1 MTEEA
6 DAKDTSREGME
17 TPPEY
22 ASREDMPELL
32 KKLQERKEKQKERN
46 IFYRVGSVIVGIVL
60 ILAGIVLSGPGVPG
74 PGFVVILLGLGLLAL
89 EFEPAERL
97 LEKVIIWSDKL
108 GDRVKRASTR
118 EKVIAGVIAAVAIGA
133 FVYWAVFYDIPL
145 IPVL

>member
-6 DAKDTSREGME
+6 EAKE

-32 KKLQERKEKQKERN
+32 KKLQERKLKQKERN
-46 IFYRVGSVIVGIVL
+46 IVIRVATVIVGVVL

-74 PGFVVILLGLGLLAL
+74 PGFVVILLGLGLVAL

-108 GDRVKRASTR
+108 KDRVDRASTR
-118 EKVIAGVIAAVAIGA
+118 EKVVAGVIAAVALAA

>member
-6 DAKDTSREGME
+6 EAKDTSRETEE

-32 KKLQERKEKQKERN
+32 KKLQERKEKQKDRN
-46 IFYRVGSVIVGIVL
+46 IFYRVASVVVGVIL

-108 GDRVKRASTR
+108 GDRVKRASTA
-118 EKVIAGVIAAVAIGA
+118 EKVTAGIIAAVAIAA